1 MIQPEPTIQNL
12 KLNRISTPKT
22 NSIIKDQ
29 NTNNYFFNITKKM
42 STDCFTIIS
51 TIVDFALKIIG
62 AIFGFGL
69 TIWGFKITKLSW
81 YKQSELNRENEIAKH
96 RLELLRK
103 TFKYINKDCTILK
116 NSYPNPP
123 TKKEQSYV
131 IKSFNSISEGI
142 YLLGTKEEQEIWDF
156 IMYDF
161 HNNKNINSKNLL
173 TLLELIKC
181 NYRRELGL

>member
-1 MIQPEPTIQNL
+1 
-12 KLNRISTPKT
+12 
-22 NSIIKDQ
+22 
-29 NTNNYFFNITKKM
+29 M
-42 STDCFTIIS
+42 STDCFTIFA
-51 TIVDFALKIIG
+51 TIFGFILKIII
-62 AIFGFGL
+62 AYFGFRL
-69 TIWGFKITKLSW
+69 TIWGYKNTVAGW
-81 YKQSELNRENEIAKH
+81 YKQSELNRENEIAKVALKH

-116 NSYPNPP
+116 NSFPNPP
-123 TKKEQSYV
+123 TKKEQNYV

-142 YLLGTKEEQEIWDF
+142 YLLGTKEEQEIWDI

-173 TLLELIKC
+173 ILLELVKV